1 MDAARQR
8 LVAFNAHLLSAGD
21 SYRSA
26 GIAVYVTNL
35 LRGLAAV
42 ESNLR
47 YQVLLGDQRLSP
59 ADFDL
64 PVRFSRVSTA
74 HPVKRILWEQGVL
87 PVLLRRLGAELLHAP
102 AFVGPLLSSCPQV
115 ITVHD
120 LSFLRHPEFFR
131 RGNRLY
137 LRTLTGVA
145 CRRAAAVIAVS
156 RFTATEIQH
165 LLRVPAARI
174 HTIYHGIDPRF
185 HPLPP
190 AEVVAFRRGMQLPD
204 RFVLYLGTLEPRK
217 NLKQLVR
224 AFALLRDP
232 DVHLVL
238 VGGRGWLYEDIF
250 AEVERLGLGE
260 RVHFPGF
267 VPTETQALW
276 YNAAEAFAYISH
288 YEGFGFPVAEALAC
302 GTPTLTMA
310 TTSLP
315 EAGGDGVLLI
325 DPGDQTPSA
334 AAPDAG
340 AATAGAESTEAAIA
354 DGLHRLLVDAPLRA
368 ELRQRGLAHA
378 ARFSWA
384 ETARQ
389 TEALYRQV
397 LEARKG

>member
-1 MDAARQR
+1 MNVVHQH
-8 LVAFNAHLLSAGD
+8 LIAFNAHLLSAGD

-26 GIAVYVTNL
+26 GIAVYVMNL
-35 LRGLAAV
+35 LRGLAAM
-42 ESNLR
+42 ESGLR
-47 YQVLLGDQRLSP
+47 YQVLLGDKRLSST
-59 ADFDL
+59 DFDL
-64 PVRFSRVSTA
+64 PVRFSRISTT
-74 HPVKRILWEQGVL
+74 HPAKRILWEQCVL
-87 PVLLRRLGAELLHAP
+87 PGLLRHLDADLLHAP
-102 AFVGPLLSSCPQV
+102 AFVGPLLSSCPQI

-137 LRTLTGVA
+137 LGTFTGMA

-156 RFTATEIQH
+156 QFTAREVQQ

-185 HPLPP
+185 RPLPSE
-190 AEVVAFRRGMQLPD
+190 EVAAFRREMQLPD

-217 NLKQLVR
+217 NLPQLVR
-224 AFALLRDP
+224 AFARLRDP
-232 DVHLVL
+232 EVHLVL
-238 VGGRGWLYEDIF
+238 AGGRGWLYEEIF
-250 AEVERLGLGE
+250 AEVERLGLGG
-260 RVHFPGF
+260 RVHFPGY
-267 VPTETQALW
+267 VSVETQALW

-302 GTPTLTMA
+302 GVPTLATA

-315 EAGGDGVLLI
+315 EAGGDGVLLV
-325 DPGDQTPSA
+325 DLDDAASA
-334 AAPDAG
+334 AG
-340 AATAGAESTEAAIA
+340 AADAEAAIA
-354 DGLHRLLVDAPLRA
+354 EGLQRLLTDAPLRA

-389 TEALYRQV
+389 TEALYHQV
-397 LEARKG
+397 LEARKR

>member
-1 MDAARQR
+1 MNWLMNAAYQR

-26 GIAVYVTNL
+26 GIAVYVANL
-35 LRGLAAV
+35 LRGLATAG
-42 ESNLR
+42 SDLR
-47 YQVLLGDQRLSP
+47 YQVLLGDRRLSP
-59 ADFDL
+59 TDFHL
-64 PVRFSRVSTA
+64 PVRFSRLSTA
-74 HPVKRILWEQGVL
+74 HPAARILWEQCVL
-87 PVLLRRLGAELLHAP
+87 PGLLRRLDADLLHAP

-137 LRTLTGVA
+137 LGTLTGIA

-156 RFTATEIQH
+156 QFTAREVQQ
-165 LLRVPAARI
+165 LLGVPAAHV

-185 HPLPP
+185 RPLPP
-190 AEVVAFRRGMQLPD
+190 AEVAAFRQKMQLPD
-204 RFVLYLGTLEPRK
+204 RFVLYIGTLEPRK
-217 NLKQLVR
+217 NLTQLVR
-224 AFALLRDP
+224 AFARLRDP

-238 VGGRGWLYEDIF
+238 AGGRGWLYEDIF
-250 AEVERLGLGE
+250 AEVERLDLGA

-267 VPTETQALW
+267 VPAEMQSLW

-302 GTPTLTMA
+302 AVPTLAAA

-325 DPGDQTPSA
+325 DPGDET
-334 AAPDAG
+334 
-340 AATAGAESTEAAIA
+340 TITEAAIA
-354 DGLHRLLVDAPLRA
+354 EGLHRLLTDAPLRA

-378 ARFSWA
+378 ARFSWP

-389 TEALYRQV
+389 TEALYRHV
-397 LEARKG
+397 LETRKG

>member
-1 MDAARQR
+1 MNAARQC

-35 LRGLAAV
+35 LRDLAAV
-42 ESNLR
+42 ESDLR
-47 YQVLLGDQRLSP
+47 YQVLLGDRRLSP
-59 ADFDL
+59 TDFDL
-64 PVRFSRVSTA
+64 PVRFSRVSTT
-74 HPVKRILWEQGVL
+74 HPAKRILWEQCVL
-87 PVLLRRLGAELLHAP
+87 PWVLRRLGADLLHAP
-102 AFVGPLLSSCPQV
+102 AFVGPLSSSCPQV

-120 LSFLRHPEFFR
+120 LSFLRYPEFFR

-137 LRTLTGVA
+137 LGTFTGIA

-156 RFTATEIQH
+156 RFTASEVQR
-165 LLRVPAARI
+165 LLRVPPARI

-185 HPLPP
+185 RPLPL
-190 AEVVAFRRGMQLPD
+190 AEVAAFRREMQLPD
-204 RFVLYLGTLEPRK
+204 RFVLYMGTLEPRK

-238 VGGRGWLYEDIF
+238 AGGRGWLYEDIF
-250 AEVERLGLGE
+250 AEVERLDLGP

-267 VPTETQALW
+267 VPAETQALW

-302 GTPTLTMA
+302 GTPTLTAA

-315 EAGGDGVLLI
+315 EAGGDGVLLV
-325 DPGDQTPSA
+325 DPGDETSA
-334 AAPDAG
+334 
-340 AATAGAESTEAAIA
+340 TEAAIA
-354 DGLHRLLVDAPLRA
+354 EGLHRLLTDAPLRA

-378 ARFSWA
+378 ARFTWA
-384 ETARQ
+384 ETACQ

-397 LEARKG
+397 LGARKGRS

>member
-1 MDAARQR
+1 MNWLMDASRQR

-26 GIAVYVTNL
+26 GIAVYVVNL
-35 LRGLAAV
+35 LRGLAALD
-42 ESNLR
+42 SDLR
-47 YQVLLGDQRLSP
+47 YQVLLGDKRLSP
-59 ADFDL
+59 TDFDL
-64 PVRFSRVSTA
+64 PVRFSRIATT

-87 PVLLRRLGAELLHAP
+87 PGLLRHLKADLLHAP

-137 LRTLTGVA
+137 LGTFTGMA

-156 RFTATEIQH
+156 QFTAREVQQ

-185 HPLPP
+185 RPLPP
-190 AEVVAFRRGMQLPD
+190 AEVAAFRREMQLPD

-217 NLKQLVR
+217 NLTQLVR

-238 VGGRGWLYEDIF
+238 AGGRGWLYEEIF
-250 AEVERLGLGE
+250 AEVERLDLGG
-260 RVHFPGF
+260 RVHFPGY
-267 VPTETQALW
+267 VPVETQALW
-276 YNAAEAFAYISH
+276 YNAAEAFVYISH
-288 YEGFGFPVAEALAC
+288 YEGFGLPVAEALAC
-302 GTPTLTMA
+302 GVPTLAAA

-315 EAGGDGVLLI
+315 EAGGDGVLLVGS
-325 DPGDQTPSA
+325 GD
-334 AAPDAG
+334 
-340 AATAGAESTEAAIA
+340 AATMTEAAIA
-354 DGLHRLLVDAPLRA
+354 EGLHRLLTDLPLRA
-368 ELRQRGLAHA
+368 ELCQRGLAHV

-389 TEALYRQV
+389 TEALYRRV
-397 LEARKG
+397 MGARKGWS

>member
-1 MDAARQR
+1 MDAGYHR

-26 GIAVYVTNL
+26 GIAVYVMNL
-35 LRGLAAV
+35 LRGLAALDGD
-42 ESNLR
+42 LR
-47 YQVLLGDQRLSP
+47 YQVLLGDRRLSP
-59 ADFDL
+59 TDFDL
-64 PVRFSRVSTA
+64 PVRFSRVSTG
-74 HPVKRILWEQGVL
+74 HPATRILWEQVVL
-87 PVLLRRLGAELLHAP
+87 PGLLRRLGADVLHAA

-137 LRTLTGVA
+137 LGTFTGIA

-156 RFTATEIQH
+156 QFTAREVQQ
-165 LLRVPAARI
+165 LLGVPAARV
-174 HTIYHGIDPRF
+174 HTIYHGLDPRF
-185 HPLPP
+185 RPLPP
-190 AEVVAFRRGMQLPD
+190 AEVATFRQKMQLPD

-217 NLKQLVR
+217 NLTQLVR
-224 AFALLRDP
+224 AFARLRDP

-238 VGGRGWLYEDIF
+238 AGGRGWLYEEIF
-250 AEVERLGLGE
+250 AEVERLDLGA

-267 VPTETQALW
+267 VPAESQALW
-276 YNAAEAFAYISH
+276 YNAAEAFTYISH

-302 GTPTLTMA
+302 GVPTLAAA

-315 EAGGDGVLLI
+315 EAGGDGVLWV
-325 DPGDQTPSA
+325 DPGT
-334 AAPDAG
+334 DAV
-340 AATAGAESTEAAIA
+340 TAETAIA
-354 DGLHRLLVDAPLRA
+354 DSLHRLLTDAPLRA

-378 ARFSWA
+378 ARFTWA

-389 TEALYRQV
+389 TEALYRHV
-397 LEARKG
+397 LEAKKGQS

>member
-1 MDAARQR
+1 MNAGYRP
-8 LVAFNAHLLSAGD
+8 LVAVNAHLLSAGD

-35 LRGLAAV
+35 LRGLAALD
-42 ESNLR
+42 SDLR
-47 YQVLLGDQRLSP
+47 YQALLGDKRLSP
-59 ADFDL
+59 TGFDL
-64 PVRFSRVSTA
+64 PVRFSRVSTVR
-74 HPVKRILWEQGVL
+74 PTVRILWEQCVL
-87 PVLLRRLGAELLHAP
+87 PGVLRRLGVDVLHAA
-102 AFVGPLLSSCPQV
+102 AFVGPVLSSCPQV

-137 LRTLTGVA
+137 LGTFTGIA

-156 RFTATEIQH
+156 QFTAREAQK
-165 LLRVPAARI
+165 LLRVPAARV

-185 HPLPP
+185 RPLPP
-190 AEVVAFRRGMQLPD
+190 AAVTAFRQKMQLPD

-217 NLKQLVR
+217 NLTQLVR
-224 AFALLRDP
+224 AFARLRDP
-232 DVHLVL
+232 GVHLVL
-238 VGGRGWLYEDIF
+238 AGGRGWLYEEIF
-250 AEVERLGLGE
+250 AEVERLGLGA

-267 VPTETQALW
+267 VPAETQALW

-302 GTPTLTMA
+302 GIPTLATA

-325 DPGDQTPSA
+325 EPDTDTA
-334 AAPDAG
+334 AA
-340 AATAGAESTEAAIA
+340 EAAIA
-354 DGLHRLLVDAPLRA
+354 DGLHRLLTDAPLRA

-378 ARFSWA
+378 ARFTWA

-389 TEALYRQV
+389 TEALYRRV
-397 LEARKG
+397 LEAKKGQS

>member
-1 MDAARQR
+1 MNAARQR

-26 GIAVYVTNL
+26 GIAVYVKNL
-35 LRGLAAV
+35 LRGLATV
-42 ESNLR
+42 ESDLR
-47 YQVLLGDQRLSP
+47 YQVLLGDRRLSP
-59 ADFDL
+59 TDFDL

-74 HPVKRILWEQGVL
+74 HPALRILWEQCVL
-87 PVLLRRLGAELLHAP
+87 PGLLRRLGVDLLHAA

-156 RFTATEIQH
+156 RFTATEVQH

-174 HTIYHGIDPRF
+174 HTIYHGIDPCFR
-185 HPLPP
+185 PLPP
-190 AEVVAFRRGMQLPD
+190 EEVAAFRREMQLPD

-224 AFALLRDP
+224 AFAQLRDP

-238 VGGRGWLYEDIF
+238 AGGRGWLYEDIF
-250 AEVERLGLGE
+250 AEVERLDLGA
-260 RVHFPGF
+260 RIHFPGF
-267 VPTETQALW
+267 VPAETQALW

-302 GTPTLTMA
+302 GTPTLTA
-310 TTSLP
+310 STTSLP
-315 EAGGDGVLLI
+315 EAGGNGVLLV
-325 DPGDQTPSA
+325 DPGASA
-334 AAPDAG
+334 PGAG
-340 AATAGAESTEAAIA
+340 AATAEAAIA
-354 DGLHRLLVDAPLRA
+354 EGLHRLLVDVPLRT
-368 ELRQRGLAHA
+368 ELHQRGLAHA

-397 LEARKG
+397 LDVRKRQS

>member
-1 MDAARQR
+1 MNVAHQR
-8 LVAFNAHLLSAGD
+8 LIAFNAHLLSAGD

-35 LRGLAAV
+35 LRNLAVA
-42 ESNLR
+42 ESGLR
-47 YQVLLGDQRLSP
+47 YEVLLGDKRLSST
-59 ADFDL
+59 DFDL
-64 PVRFSRVSTA
+64 PVRFSRISTV
-74 HPVKRILWEQGVL
+74 HPAKRILWEQCVL
-87 PVLLRRLGAELLHAP
+87 PGLLRHLGADLLHAP
-102 AFVGPLLSSCPQV
+102 AFIGPLLSSCPQV

-131 RGNRLY
+131 RGNRFY
-137 LRTLTGVA
+137 LGTLTGIA

-156 RFTATEIQH
+156 QFTAREVQQ
-165 LLRVPAARI
+165 LLGVPPERI

-185 HPLPP
+185 RPLPP
-190 AEVVAFRRGMQLPD
+190 AEVAAFRHEMQLPD
-204 RFVLYLGTLEPRK
+204 RFVLYMGTLEPRK
-217 NLKQLVR
+217 NLTQLVR
-224 AFALLRDP
+224 AFVRLRDP

-238 VGGRGWLYEDIF
+238 AGGRGWLYEEIF
-250 AEVERLGLGE
+250 AEVERLGLGA

-267 VPTETQALW
+267 VPVETQALW

-302 GTPTLTMA
+302 GVPTLATA

-315 EAGGDGVLLI
+315 EAGGEGVLWVDL
-325 DPGDQTPSA
+325 DDAASA
-334 AAPDAG
+334 G
-340 AATAGAESTEAAIA
+340 TAIAEAAIA
-354 DGLHRLLVDAPLRA
+354 EGLQRLLTDAPLRA

-389 TEALYRQV
+389 TEALYHQI
-397 LEARKG
+397 LEAREGSS

>member
-1 MDAARQR
+1 MKALMNVARQH
-8 LVAFNAHLLSAGD
+8 LIAFNAHLLSAED

-26 GIAVYVTNL
+26 GIAVYVANL
-35 LRGLAAV
+35 LRGLAAA
-42 ESNLR
+42 ESDLR
-47 YQVLLGDQRLSP
+47 YQVLLGDRRL
-59 ADFDL
+59 AHAEFDL
-64 PVRFSRVSTA
+64 PVRFSRLSTA
-74 HPVKRILWEQGVL
+74 HPASRILWEQGALPWVL
-87 PVLLRRLGAELLHAP
+87 RHLGADLLHAP

-120 LSFLRHPEFFR
+120 LSFMRHPEFFR

-156 RFTATEIQH
+156 RFTAGEVQT

-185 HPLPP
+185 RPLPP
-190 AEVVAFRRGMQLPD
+190 ADVAAFRRDMQLPD

-217 NLKQLVR
+217 NLTQLVR
-224 AFALLRDP
+224 AFAQLRAP

-238 VGGRGWLYEDIF
+238 AGGRGWLYEEVF
-250 AEVERLGLGE
+250 AEVERFGLGA
-260 RVHFPGF
+260 RVHFPGY
-267 VPTETQALW
+267 VPAETQALW

-302 GTPTLTMA
+302 GVPTLTAA

-315 EAGGDGVLLI
+315 EAGGDGVLLV
-325 DPGDQTPSA
+325 DSD
-334 AAPDAG
+334 DA
-340 AATAGAESTEAAIA
+340 AAIA
-354 DGLHRLLVDAPLRA
+354 AGLHRLLADAPLRA
-368 ELRQRGLAHA
+368 ELRRRGLAHA

-389 TEALYRQV
+389 TASLYRQV
-397 LEARKG
+397 LHTGKGQS

>member
-1 MDAARQR
+1 MDAVRQR
-8 LVAFNAHLLSAGD
+8 MVAFNAHLLSAGD

-35 LRGLAAV
+35 LRGLAAM
-42 ESNLR
+42 ESDLG
-47 YQVLLGDQRLSP
+47 YQVLLGDRRLSST
-59 ADFDL
+59 DFDL
-64 PVRFSRVSTA
+64 PVHFSRVSTT
-74 HPVKRILWEQGVL
+74 HPATRILWEQCVL
-87 PVLLRRLGAELLHAP
+87 PGLLRRLGADLLHAP
-102 AFVGPLLSSCPQV
+102 AFVGPLSSSCPQV

-120 LSFLRHPEFFR
+120 LSFLRYPEFFR

-156 RFTATEIQH
+156 RFTATEVQR
-165 LLRVPAARI
+165 LLHVPASCI

-185 HPLPP
+185 RPLPP
-190 AEVVAFRRGMQLPD
+190 EEVAAFRRVMQLPD
-204 RFVLYLGTLEPRK
+204 RFVLYMGTLEPRK

-238 VGGRGWLYEDIF
+238 AGGLGWLYEDIF
-250 AEVERLGLGE
+250 AEVERLGLGA

-267 VPTETQALW
+267 VPAALQALW

-302 GTPTLTMA
+302 GIPTLTLA

-325 DPGDQTPSA
+325 DPGDD
-334 AAPDAG
+334 APAG
-340 AATAGAESTEAAIA
+340 VEAAIA
-354 DGLHRLLVDAPLRA
+354 DGLHRLLVDIPLRA
-368 ELRQRGLAHA
+368 ELRQRGL
-378 ARFSWA
+378 
-384 ETARQ
+384 
-389 TEALYRQV
+389 
-397 LEARKG
+397 